1 MTLEFL
7 GFAGDL
13 GGVIVLANMDYLAAC
28 LSGCDK
34 ASGKKLVSFNLLKIV
49 GFSCQK
55 GFVDLNASFQHLGI
69 RRHLVT
75 CLQKQDVIQYQLFC
89 GDGPL
94 LPFTQYHSLALCEN
108 RKLVQGLLGTD
119 LLDDSDHGIDHNNA
133 HEHGILIGS
142 YQQNHYHKCKIQK
155 VEKCKYILPYDLL
168 VASGIGIL
176 VGIDF
181 SFFDSLLYLFV
192 CKSCHR
198 YFLHSCIF
206 FKDFQEIPYGIS
218 CMPDAFPVYKI
229 RADDNIRP
237 DEFSLRVCLIFTT
250 HLSVTK

>member
-1 MTLEFL
+1 
-7 GFAGDL
+7 
-13 GGVIVLANMDYLAAC
+13 MDNLAAC

-34 ASGKKLVSFNLLKIV
+34 ASGKKLVPFILLKII

-55 GFVDLNASFQHLGI
+55 GFVDLNAAFQHLGI
-69 RRHLVT
+69 SRHLIASF
-75 CLQKQDVIQYQLFC
+75 QKQDVIQYQLLR

-94 LPFTQYHSLALCEN
+94 FPFTQDHSLALCEN
-108 RKLVQGLLGTD
+108 RQLVQSLLGAD
-119 LLDDSDHGIDHNNA
+119 LLNNSDHRIDHNNS
-133 HEHGILIGS
+133 HKHGVLIGTN
-142 YQQNHYHKCKIQK
+142 QQYHNHKRKVQK
-155 VEKCKYILPYDLL
+155 VEKCKHILPYDLL

-181 SFFDSLLYLFV
+181 SLFNSLLYLFV

-198 YFLHSCIF
+198 YFLHFCFYI
-206 FKDFQEIPYGIS
+206 
-218 CMPDAFPVYKI
+218 KI
-229 RADDNIRP
+229 RADDHIHP